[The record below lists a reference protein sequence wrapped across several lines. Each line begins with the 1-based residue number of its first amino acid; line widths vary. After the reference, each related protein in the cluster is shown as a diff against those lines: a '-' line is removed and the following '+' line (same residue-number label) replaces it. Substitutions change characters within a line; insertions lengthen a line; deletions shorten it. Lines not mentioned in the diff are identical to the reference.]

1 MCGGLFVVALESSLA
16 FSLELAQRGYTLAME
31 SYEELIRRADSVGI
45 RLERVGG
52 LPIWEA
58 QPVFRHQGAID
69 RIRSS
74 IRASNENLDR
84 ITPCGCIHIADVLF
98 LFPDGSFKRPDIA
111 VLCQNPLESEMDAAL
126 ETIPEA
132 VIEVISAGYEAKD
145 LEISPQF
152 FLAQG
157 VKDVVVFDPRSLLV
171 WHFRKDGTWRLN
183 SPVQISLECGCV
195 CEI

>member
-1 MCGGLFVVALESSLA
+1 VGFWLGFGVV
-16 FSLELAQRGYTLAME
+16 QRGYTLGME

-45 RLERVGG
+45 RLERVAG

-74 IRASNENLDR
+74 IRASTEHLEGQ
-84 ITPCGCIHIADVLF
+84 TQCACIHIADVLF
-98 LFPDGSFKRPDIA
+98 HFPDGSFKRPDIA
-111 VLCQNPLESEMDAAL
+111 VLCQNPLESEVDEAL
-126 ETIPEA
+126 EYIPEA
-132 VIEVISAGYEAKD
+132 VIEVISVGYEAKD

-157 VKDVVVFDPRSLLV
+157 VKDVLVFDPRSLLV
-171 WHFRKDGTWRLN
+171 WHFRKDGTQRLN
-183 SPVQISLECGCV
+183 SPVQITLECGCT